1 MPFLSVGYMEEM
13 IRDANQNSR
22 KKKKVL
28 VIIYFW
34 NNVPG
39 TAGSHS
45 I

>member
-1 MPFLSVGYMEEM
+1 MPFLSVGYMEE

-22 KKKKVL
+22 KKKKKVL

-39 TAGSHS
+39 IAGSHCM
-45 I
+45 